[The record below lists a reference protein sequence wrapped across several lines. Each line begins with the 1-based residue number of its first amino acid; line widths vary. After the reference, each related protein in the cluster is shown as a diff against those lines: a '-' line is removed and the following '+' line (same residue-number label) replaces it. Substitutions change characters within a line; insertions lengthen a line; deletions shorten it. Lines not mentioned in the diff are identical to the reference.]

1 MIGHFSDVLI
11 EAINTALS
19 LGEQVILFQ
28 NRRGYSPIIE
38 CITCGHVPQCQQC
51 DVSLTYHKH
60 KNQLRCHYCGFT
72 MAKPTHC
79 RLF

>member
-28 NRRGYSPIIE
+28 NRRVIQPII
-38 CITCGHVPQCQQC
+38 GHVA
-51 DVSLTYHKH
+51 H
-60 KNQLRCHYCGFT
+60 
-72 MAKPTHC
+72 A
-79 RLF
+79 

>member
-11 EAINTALS
+11 EAINALS

-38 CITCGHVPQCQQC
+38 CIVVTCHNA
-51 DVSLTYHKH
+51 S
-60 KNQLRCHYCGFT
+60 NA
-72 MAKPTHC
+72 M
-79 RLF
+79 